1 MESRGYPLPIF
12 NPVPLSYDFLY
23 RHYFNFI
30 LKDIFRIFIFD
41 GLPETI
47 NERFFKYT
55 LFLYGKVTFFKDKD
69 NDKLLALNGA
79 PSGQQDIYYVPEEMI
94 VSNPRLLKPYN
105 LKRGVDCE
113 VVYCSDIDVYNQ
125 FEFGGLYTLVAKTAT
140 MLADGDLSISVAQKN
155 KRLIN
160 VLAAE
165 DQNTKNSIDVVIKKQ
180 YSGEPY
186 AVVMKSL
193 IDNVQSVPIV
203 EKGTNQDLMQLIEAQ
218 QYILSHFY
226 ESLGLQTHDQMKKE
240 RLITAEVNDND
251 NIAKLNIDDILASI
265 QEGLDRVNA
274 MFGTNIS
281 VKLNPVL
288 IVQSNP
294 EEQQSDEASEEEP
307 KEQQSDEASEEEP
320 KEQQSDETSEEEP
333 EEQQSDEASEEEP
346 EEQQSDETSEE
357 EPEEQQSDETSEEEP
372 EEQQSDEEPEQTIN
386 VEITVND
393 NATAEIVV
401 TGGDV
406 DGLGEPEDVE
416 ADSNDG

>member
-1 MESRGYPLPIF
+1 MESKGYPLPIF
-12 NPVPLSYDFLY
+12 APVSLSYDFLY

-30 LKDIFRIFIFD
+30 LKDVFRIFLFD

-55 LFLYGKVTFFKDKD
+55 LFLYGKVTFFRDGD
-69 NDKLLALNGA
+69 TLLALNGA
-79 PSGQQDIYYVPEEMI
+79 PSGQQEIYYVPEEMV
-94 VSNPRLLKPYN
+94 VSNPRLLKSYN

-113 VVYCSDIDVYNQ
+113 VVYCSDIDMYDQ
-125 FEFGGLYTLVAKTAT
+125 FDLGGLYTLVAKTAT

-165 DQNTKNSIDVVIKKQ
+165 DQNTKNSIDVVIRKQ
-180 YSGEPY
+180 YAGEPY

-288 IVQSNP
+288 IVQQEP
-294 EEQQSDEASEEEP
+294 ESEP
-307 KEQQSDEASEEEP
+307 KQEPESEP
-320 KEQQSDETSEEEP
+320 KQEP
-333 EEQQSDEASEEEP
+333 ES
-346 EEQQSDETSEE
+346 
-357 EPEEQQSDETSEEEP
+357 
-372 EEQQSDEEPEQTIN
+372 EPEQEPESEPEQEPESEPEQEPESEPEQEPESEPEQEPESEPEINVTIN
-386 VEITVND
+386 VED
-393 NATAEIVV
+393 DATANIVI
-401 TGGDV
+401 GGDV

>member
-1 MESRGYPLPIF
+1 METKGYPLPIF

-30 LKDIFRIFIFD
+30 LKDVFRIFIFD

-79 PSGQQDIYYVPEEMI
+79 PSGQQDFYYVPEEMI
-94 VSNPRLLKPYN
+94 VSNPRLLKSYN
-105 LKRGVDCE
+105 LKRGIDCE
-113 VVYCSDIDVYNQ
+113 VVYCSDTDVYDQ

-165 DQNTKNSIDVVIKKQ
+165 DQNTKNSIDVVIRKQ
-180 YSGEPY
+180 YAGEPY

-288 IVQSNP
+288 IVQS
-294 EEQQSDEASEEEP
+294 DETSEEKP
-307 KEQQSDEASEEEP
+307 K
-320 KEQQSDETSEEEP
+320 KQQSDETSEEEP
-333 EEQQSDEASEEEP
+333 K
-346 EEQQSDETSEE
+346 
-357 EPEEQQSDETSEEEP
+357 EQQSDETSEEEP

-393 NATAEIVV
+393 NATAEIIVS
-401 TGGDV
+401 GGDV
-406 DGLGEPEDVE
+406 DGPGEPENVE

>member
-1 MESRGYPLPIF
+1 METKGYPLPIF

-41 GLPETI
+41 GLPENI

-55 LFLYGKVTFFKDKD
+55 LFLYGKVTFFRDGD
-69 NDKLLALNGA
+69 TLLALNGA
-79 PSGQQDIYYVPEEMI
+79 PSGQPDIYYVPEEMI
-94 VSNPRLLKPYN
+94 VSNPRLLKSYN

-113 VVYCSDIDVYNQ
+113 VVYCSDIDMYDQ
-125 FEFGGLYTLVAKTAT
+125 FELGGLYTLVAKTAT
-140 MLADGDLSISVAQKN
+140 MLADGALSISVAQKN

-180 YSGEPY
+180 YDGEPY

-288 IVQSNP
+288 IVQPDS
-294 EEQQSDEASEEEP
+294 EP
-307 KEQQSDEASEEEP
+307 KQEP
-320 KEQQSDETSEEEP
+320 DS
-333 EEQQSDEASEEEP
+333 
-346 EEQQSDETSEE
+346 
-357 EPEEQQSDETSEEEP
+357 
-372 EEQQSDEEPEQTIN
+372 EPEQEPDSEPEQEPDSEPEQEPDSEPEQEPDSEPEQETDSEPEQEPDSEPESEPEINVTIN
-386 VEITVND
+386 VED
-393 NATAEIVV
+393 DATANIVI
-401 TGGDV
+401 GGDV
-406 DGLGEPEDVE
+406 DDT
-416 ADSNDG
+416 

>member
-1 MESRGYPLPIF
+1 METKGYPLPIF

-41 GLPETI
+41 GLPENI

-55 LFLYGKVTFFKDKD
+55 LFLYGKVTFFKD
-69 NDKLLALNGA
+69 NDILLALNGA
-79 PSGQQDIYYVPEEMI
+79 PSGQPDVYYVPEEMI
-94 VSNPRLLKPYN
+94 VSNPRLLKSYN
-105 LKRGVDCE
+105 LKRGVECE
-113 VVYCSDIDVYNQ
+113 VVYCSDIDMYDQ

-140 MLADGDLSISVAQKN
+140 MLADGALSISVAQKN

-165 DQNTKNSIDVVIKKQ
+165 DQNTKNSIDVVIRKQ
-180 YSGEPY
+180 YDGEPY

-240 RLITAEVNDND
+240 RLITAEVNDSD

-274 MFGTNIS
+274 MFGTSIS
-281 VKLNPVL
+281 VRLNPVL
-288 IVQSNP
+288 IVQS
-294 EEQQSDEASEEEP
+294 DP
-307 KEQQSDEASEEEP
+307 K
-320 KEQQSDETSEEEP
+320 K
-333 EEQQSDEASEEEP
+333 
-346 EEQQSDETSEE
+346 
-357 EPEEQQSDETSEEEP
+357 QQSDETSEEEP

-393 NATAEIVV
+393 NATAEIIVS
-401 TGGDV
+401 GGDV
-406 DGLGEPEDVE
+406 DGPGEPEDVE
-416 ADSNDG
+416 TDSNDG

>member
-1 MESRGYPLPIF
+1 MESSGYPLPIF
-12 NPVPLSYDFLY
+12 NPVPLSYEFLY

-30 LKDIFRIFIFD
+30 LKDVFRIFLFD

-47 NERFFKYT
+47 DERFFKYT
-55 LFLYGKVTFFKDKD
+55 LFLYGKVTFFRDGD
-69 NDKLLALNGA
+69 TLLALNGS
-79 PSGQQDIYYVPEEMI
+79 PSDQQDIYYVPEGMI
-94 VSNPRLLKPYN
+94 VSNPRLLKSYN
-105 LKRGVDCE
+105 LKRGIDCE
-113 VVYCSDIDVYNQ
+113 VVYCSDIDMYDQ
-125 FEFGGLYTLVAKTAT
+125 FELGGLYTLVAKTAT

-180 YSGEPY
+180 YAGEPY

-251 NIAKLNIDDILASI
+251 NIAKLNIDNILASI

-288 IVQSNP
+288 IVQP
-294 EEQQSDEASEEEP
+294 
-307 KEQQSDEASEEEP
+307 
-320 KEQQSDETSEEEP
+320 
-333 EEQQSDEASEEEP
+333 
-346 EEQQSDETSEE
+346 
-357 EPEEQQSDETSEEEP
+357 
-372 EEQQSDEEPEQTIN
+372 EPEQEPESEPEQEPESEPEQEPESEPEQEPESEPEQEPDSEPEQEPESEPEINVTIN
-386 VEITVND
+386 VED
-393 NATAEIVV
+393 DATANIVI
-401 TGGDV
+401 GGDV

-416 ADSNDG
+416 ADSND

>member
-1 MESRGYPLPIF
+1 METRGYPLPIF

-30 LKDIFRIFIFD
+30 LKDVFRIFLFD

-55 LFLYGKVTFFKDKD
+55 LFLYGKVTFFRDGD
-69 NDKLLALNGA
+69 TLLALNGA
-79 PSGQQDIYYVPEEMI
+79 PSGQPDIYYVPEEMI
-94 VSNPRLLKPYN
+94 VSNPRLLKSYN

-113 VVYCSDIDVYNQ
+113 VVYCSDIDMYDQ
-125 FEFGGLYTLVAKTAT
+125 FELGGLYTLVAKTAT
-140 MLADGDLSISVAQKN
+140 MLADGALSISVAQKN

-165 DQNTKNSIDVVIKKQ
+165 DQNTKNSIDVVIRKQ
-180 YSGEPY
+180 YAGEPY

-240 RLITAEVNDND
+240 RLITAEVNDSD

-274 MFGTNIS
+274 MFGTSIS

-288 IVQSNP
+288 IVQP
-294 EEQQSDEASEEEP
+294 ESEP
-307 KEQQSDEASEEEP
+307 KQ
-320 KEQQSDETSEEEP
+320 EP
-333 EEQQSDEASEEEP
+333 ES
-346 EEQQSDETSEE
+346 
-357 EPEEQQSDETSEEEP
+357 
-372 EEQQSDEEPEQTIN
+372 EPEQEPESEPEQEPESEPEQEPESEPEQEPESEPEQEPESEPEQEPEPEINVTIN
-386 VEITVND
+386 VED
-393 NATAEIVV
+393 DATANIVI
-401 TGGDV
+401 GGDV
-406 DGLGEPEDVE
+406 DGPGEPEDVE

>member
-333 EEQQSDEASEEEP
+333 EEQQSDE
-346 EEQQSDETSEE
+346 
-357 EPEEQQSDETSEEEP
+357 TSEEEP

>member
-30 LKDIFRIFIFD
+30 LKDVFRIFLFD

-55 LFLYGKVTFFKDKD
+55 LFLYGKVTFFKD
-69 NDKLLALNGA
+69 NDTLLALNGA

-94 VSNPRLLKPYN
+94 VSNPRLLKSYN
-105 LKRGVDCE
+105 LKRGIDCE
-113 VVYCSDIDVYNQ
+113 VVYCSDIDVYDQ

-140 MLADGDLSISVAQKN
+140 MLTDGDLSISVAQKN

-165 DQNTKNSIDVVIKKQ
+165 DQNTKNSIDVVIRKQ
-180 YSGEPY
+180 YAGEPY

-251 NIAKLNIDDILASI
+251 SIAKLNIDDILASI

-288 IVQSNP
+288 IVQSDETSEEKP
-294 EEQQSDEASEEEP
+294 EKQQSDET
-307 KEQQSDEASEEEP
+307 SEEEP

-333 EEQQSDEASEEEP
+333 EEQQSDETSEEEP

-393 NATAEIVV
+393 NATAEIIVS
-401 TGGDV
+401 GGDV
-406 DGLGEPEDVE
+406 DGPGEPENVE

>member
-30 LKDIFRIFIFD
+30 IKDVFRIFIFD

-47 NERFFKYT
+47 NERFLKYT
-55 LFLYGKVTFFKDKD
+55 LFLYGKVTFFKD
-69 NDKLLALNGA
+69 NDTLLALNGA
-79 PSGQQDIYYVPEEMI
+79 PSGQQDIYYVPEEMV
-94 VSNPRLLKPYN
+94 VSNPRLLKSYN

-113 VVYCSDIDVYNQ
+113 VVYCSDIDMYDQ
-125 FEFGGLYTLVAKTAT
+125 FELGGLYTLVAKTAT

-165 DQNTKNSIDVVIKKQ
+165 DQNTKNSIDVVVRKQ
-180 YSGEPY
+180 YAGEPY
-186 AVVMKSL
+186 VVVMKSL

-251 NIAKLNIDDILASI
+251 NIAKLNIDNILASI

-288 IVQSNP
+288 IVQSDP
-294 EEQQSDEASEEEP
+294 EGQQSDEASEEEP

-320 KEQQSDETSEEEP
+320 

-346 EEQQSDETSEE
+346 ED
-357 EPEEQQSDETSEEEP
+357 QQSDETSEEEP

-406 DGLGEPEDVE
+406 DGPDESSDVE
-416 ADSNDG
+416 ADSNE

>member
-1 MESRGYPLPIF
+1 METKGYPLPIF

-30 LKDIFRIFIFD
+30 LKDVFRIFIFD

-79 PSGQQDIYYVPEEMI
+79 PSGQQDFYYVPEEMI
-94 VSNPRLLKPYN
+94 VSNPRLLKSYN
-105 LKRGVDCE
+105 LKRGIDCE
-113 VVYCSDIDVYNQ
+113 VVYCSDTDVYDQ

-165 DQNTKNSIDVVIKKQ
+165 DQNTKNSIDVVIRKQ
-180 YSGEPY
+180 YAGEPY

-288 IVQSNP
+288 IVQSDETS
-294 EEQQSDEASEEEP
+294 EEKPKKQQSDET
-307 KEQQSDEASEEEP
+307 SEEEP

-333 EEQQSDEASEEEP
+333 EEQQSDETSEEEP

-393 NATAEIVV
+393 NATAEIIVS
-401 TGGDV
+401 GGDV
-406 DGLGEPEDVE
+406 DGPGEPENVE

>member
-1 MESRGYPLPIF
+1 MESKGYPLPIF

-41 GLPETI
+41 GLPENI

-55 LFLYGKVTFFKDKD
+55 LFLYGKVTFFRDGD
-69 NDKLLALNGA
+69 TLLALNGA
-79 PSGQQDIYYVPEEMI
+79 PSGEPDVYYVPEEMI
-94 VSNPRLLKPYN
+94 VSNPRLLKSYN

-113 VVYCSDIDVYNQ
+113 VVYCSDIDMYDQ
-125 FEFGGLYTLVAKTAT
+125 FELGGLYTLVAKTAT
-140 MLADGDLSISVAQKN
+140 MLADGALSISVAQKN

-165 DQNTKNSIDVVIKKQ
+165 DQNTKNSIDVVIRKQ
-180 YSGEPY
+180 YAGEPY

-240 RLITAEVNDND
+240 RLITAEVNDSD

-274 MFGTNIS
+274 MFGTSIS

-288 IVQSNP
+288 IVQP
-294 EEQQSDEASEEEP
+294 ESEQ
-307 KEQQSDEASEEEP
+307 
-320 KEQQSDETSEEEP
+320 EP
-333 EEQQSDEASEEEP
+333 ES
-346 EEQQSDETSEE
+346 
-357 EPEEQQSDETSEEEP
+357 
-372 EEQQSDEEPEQTIN
+372 EPEQEPESEPEQEPESEPEQEPESEPEINVTIN
-386 VEITVND
+386 VED
-393 NATAEIVV
+393 DATANIVI
-401 TGGDV
+401 GGDV

-416 ADSNDG
+416 TDSND

>member
-1 MESRGYPLPIF
+1 MESSGYPLPIF

-30 LKDIFRIFIFD
+30 LKDVFRIFLFD

-47 NERFFKYT
+47 DERFFKYT
-55 LFLYGKVTFFKDKD
+55 LFLYGKVTFFRDGD
-69 NDKLLALNGA
+69 TLLALNGS
-79 PSGQQDIYYVPEEMI
+79 PSGQQDIYYVPEGMI
-94 VSNPRLLKPYN
+94 VSNPRLLKSYN

-113 VVYCSDIDVYNQ
+113 VVYCSDIDMYDQ
-125 FEFGGLYTLVAKTAT
+125 FELGGLYTLVAKTAT

-165 DQNTKNSIDVVIKKQ
+165 DQNTKNSIDVVVRKQ
-180 YSGEPY
+180 YAGEPY
-186 AVVMKSL
+186 VVVMKSL

-251 NIAKLNIDDILASI
+251 NIAKLNIDNILASI

-288 IVQSNP
+288 IVQSEP

-307 KEQQSDEASEEEP
+307 K
-320 KEQQSDETSEEEP
+320 
-333 EEQQSDEASEEEP
+333 
-346 EEQQSDETSEE
+346 
-357 EPEEQQSDETSEEEP
+357 EQQSDETSEEEP

-406 DGLGEPEDVE
+406 DGLGEPENVE

>member
-1 MESRGYPLPIF
+1 MESKGYPLPIF

-41 GLPETI
+41 GLPENI

-55 LFLYGKVTFFKDKD
+55 LFLYGKVTFFRDGD
-69 NDKLLALNGA
+69 TLLALNGA
-79 PSGQQDIYYVPEEMI
+79 PSGEPDVYYVPEEMI
-94 VSNPRLLKPYN
+94 VSNPRLLKSYN

-113 VVYCSDIDVYNQ
+113 VVYCSDIDMYDQ
-125 FEFGGLYTLVAKTAT
+125 FELGGLYTLVAKTAT
-140 MLADGDLSISVAQKN
+140 MLADGALSISVAQKN

-165 DQNTKNSIDVVIKKQ
+165 DQNTKNSIDVVIRKQ
-180 YSGEPY
+180 YAGEPY

-240 RLITAEVNDND
+240 RLITAEVNDSD

-274 MFGTNIS
+274 MFGTSIS

-288 IVQSNP
+288 IVQP
-294 EEQQSDEASEEEP
+294 ESEQ
-307 KEQQSDEASEEEP
+307 
-320 KEQQSDETSEEEP
+320 EP
-333 EEQQSDEASEEEP
+333 ES
-346 EEQQSDETSEE
+346 
-357 EPEEQQSDETSEEEP
+357 
-372 EEQQSDEEPEQTIN
+372 EPEQEPESEPEQEPESEPEQEPESEPEQEPESEPEQEPESEPEQEPESEPEINVTIN
-386 VEITVND
+386 VED
-393 NATAEIVV
+393 DATANIVI
-401 TGGDV
+401 GGDV

-416 ADSNDG
+416 TDSND

>member
-1 MESRGYPLPIF
+1 METKGYPLPIF

-30 LKDIFRIFIFD
+30 LKDVFRIFLFD

-47 NERFFKYT
+47 DERFFKYT
-55 LFLYGKVTFFKDKD
+55 LFLYGKVTFFRDGD
-69 NDKLLALNGA
+69 TLLALNGA
-79 PSGQQDIYYVPEEMI
+79 PSGQQDIYYVPEGMI
-94 VSNPRLLKPYN
+94 VSNPRLLKSYN

-113 VVYCSDIDVYNQ
+113 VVYCSDIDMYDQ
-125 FEFGGLYTLVAKTAT
+125 FELGGLYTLVAKTAT

-180 YSGEPY
+180 YAGEPY

-274 MFGTNIS
+274 MFGTSIS
-281 VKLNPVL
+281 VKLNPIL
-288 IVQSNP
+288 IVDESSEP
-294 EEQQSDEASEEEP
+294 EP
-307 KEQQSDEASEEEP
+307 
-320 KEQQSDETSEEEP
+320 EP
-333 EEQQSDEASEEEP
+333 EEETTEEESSEPEPEP
-346 EEQQSDETSEE
+346 EEETTEEESSEPE
-357 EPEEQQSDETSEEEP
+357 PEPEEETTEEESPEPEPEP
-372 EEQQSDEEPEQTIN
+372 EEETIEEESPEPESEQEEETTE
-386 VEITVND
+386 VEINITLND
-393 NATAEIVV
+393 ESTAEIEINA
-401 TGGDV
+401 GGD
-406 DGLGEPEDVE
+406 DDDTSM
-416 ADSNDG
+416 A

>member
-30 LKDIFRIFIFD
+30 LRDVFRIFIFD

-47 NERFFKYT
+47 NENFFKYT

-79 PSGQQDIYYVPEEMI
+79 PSGQQDIYYVPEEML
-94 VSNPRLLKPYN
+94 VSNPRLLKSYN
-105 LKRGVDCE
+105 LKRGIDCE
-113 VVYCSDIDVYNQ
+113 VVYCSDIDVYDQ

-165 DQNTKNSIDVVIKKQ
+165 DQNTKNSIDVVIRKQ
-180 YSGEPY
+180 YAGEPY

-251 NIAKLNIDDILASI
+251 SIAKLNIDDILASI

-288 IVQSNP
+288 IVQQEP
-294 EEQQSDEASEEEP
+294 ESEP
-307 KEQQSDEASEEEP
+307 KQ
-320 KEQQSDETSEEEP
+320 EP
-333 EEQQSDEASEEEP
+333 ES
-346 EEQQSDETSEE
+346 
-357 EPEEQQSDETSEEEP
+357 
-372 EEQQSDEEPEQTIN
+372 EPEQEPESEPEQEPESEPEQEPESEPEQEPESEPEQEPESEPEQEPESEPEQEPESEPEINVTIN
-386 VEITVND
+386 VED
-393 NATAEIVV
+393 DATANIVI
-401 TGGDV
+401 GGDV

-416 ADSNDG
+416 ADSNNG

>member
-12 NPVPLSYDFLY
+12 NPVPLSYEFLY

-30 LKDIFRIFIFD
+30 LKDVFRIFLFD

-47 NERFFKYT
+47 DERFFKYT
-55 LFLYGKVTFFKDKD
+55 LFLYGKVTFFRDGD
-69 NDKLLALNGA
+69 TLLALNGS
-79 PSGQQDIYYVPEEMI
+79 PSDQQDIYYVPEGMI
-94 VSNPRLLKPYN
+94 VSNPRLLKSYN
-105 LKRGVDCE
+105 LKRGIDCE
-113 VVYCSDIDVYNQ
+113 VVYCSDIDMYDQ
-125 FEFGGLYTLVAKTAT
+125 FELGGLYTLVAKTAT

-180 YSGEPY
+180 YAGEPY

-251 NIAKLNIDDILASI
+251 NIAKLNIDNILASI

-288 IVQSNP
+288 IVQSDP
-294 EEQQSDEASEEEP
+294 EGQQSDEASEEEP
-307 KEQQSDEASEEEP
+307 KEQQSDEA
-320 KEQQSDETSEEEP
+320 
-333 EEQQSDEASEEEP
+333 
-346 EEQQSDETSEE
+346 SEE

-406 DGLGEPEDVE
+406 DGPDESSDVE
-416 ADSNDG
+416 ADSNE

>member
-1 MESRGYPLPIF
+1 MESKGYPLPIF

-41 GLPETI
+41 GLPENI

-55 LFLYGKVTFFKDKD
+55 LFLYGKVTFFRDGD
-69 NDKLLALNGA
+69 TLLALNGA
-79 PSGQQDIYYVPEEMI
+79 PSGQPDVYYVPEEMI
-94 VSNPRLLKPYN
+94 VSNPRLLKSYN

-113 VVYCSDIDVYNQ
+113 VVYCSDIDMYDQ
-125 FEFGGLYTLVAKTAT
+125 FELGGLYTLVAKTAT

-180 YSGEPY
+180 YAGEPY

-274 MFGTNIS
+274 MFGTSIS

-288 IVQSNP
+288 IVQP
-294 EEQQSDEASEEEP
+294 ESEQ
-307 KEQQSDEASEEEP
+307 
-320 KEQQSDETSEEEP
+320 EP
-333 EEQQSDEASEEEP
+333 ES
-346 EEQQSDETSEE
+346 
-357 EPEEQQSDETSEEEP
+357 
-372 EEQQSDEEPEQTIN
+372 EPEQEPESEPEQEPESEPEQEPESEPEQEPESEPEQEPESEPEQEPESEPEQEPESEPEQEPESEPEINVTIN
-386 VEITVND
+386 VED
-393 NATAEIVV
+393 DATANIVI
-401 TGGDV
+401 GGDV

-416 ADSNDG
+416 TDSND

>member
-30 LKDIFRIFIFD
+30 LKDVFRIFLFD

-47 NERFFKYT
+47 DERFFKYT
-55 LFLYGKVTFFKDKD
+55 LFLYGKVTFFRDGD
-69 NDKLLALNGA
+69 TLLALNGS
-79 PSGQQDIYYVPEEMI
+79 PSDQQDIYYVPEGMI
-94 VSNPRLLKPYN
+94 VSNPRLLKSYN

-113 VVYCSDIDVYNQ
+113 VVYCSDIDMYDQ
-125 FEFGGLYTLVAKTAT
+125 FELGGLYTLVAKTAT

-165 DQNTKNSIDVVIKKQ
+165 DQNTKNSIDVVVRKQ
-180 YSGEPY
+180 YAGEPY
-186 AVVMKSL
+186 VVVMKSL

-251 NIAKLNIDDILASI
+251 NIAKLNIDNILASI

-288 IVQSNP
+288 IVQSEP
-294 EEQQSDEASEEEP
+294 E
-307 KEQQSDEASEEEP
+307 EQQSDEASEEEP

-333 EEQQSDEASEEEP
+333 EEQQSDETSEEEP

-406 DGLGEPEDVE
+406 DGPDEYSDVE
-416 ADSNDG
+416 ADSNE

>member
-1 MESRGYPLPIF
+1 METRGYPLPIF

-30 LKDIFRIFIFD
+30 LKDVFRIFLFD

-55 LFLYGKVTFFKDKD
+55 LFLYGKVTFFRDGD
-69 NDKLLALNGA
+69 TVLALNGA
-79 PSGQQDIYYVPEEMI
+79 PSGQQDIYYVPEGMI
-94 VSNPRLLKPYN
+94 VSNPRLLKSYN

-113 VVYCSDIDVYNQ
+113 VVYCSDIDMYDQ
-125 FEFGGLYTLVAKTAT
+125 FELGGLYTLVAKTAT

-165 DQNTKNSIDVVIKKQ
+165 DQNTKNSIDVVIRKQ
-180 YSGEPY
+180 YAGEPY

-251 NIAKLNIDDILASI
+251 SIAKLNIDDILASI

-288 IVQSNP
+288 IVQSDP
-294 EEQQSDEASEEEP
+294 E
-307 KEQQSDEASEEEP
+307 K
-320 KEQQSDETSEEEP
+320 QQSDET
-333 EEQQSDEASEEEP
+333 SEEEP

-372 EEQQSDEEPEQTIN
+372 EEESSESESGEEPEQEEEKTE
-386 VEITVND
+386 VEINITLND
-393 NATAEIVV
+393 ESTAEIEINA
-401 TGGDV
+401 GGDDDDTSV
-406 DGLGEPEDVE
+406 
-416 ADSNDG
+416 A